1 MADNIV
7 YRWYG
12 IYTDAFLASGAASRS
27 DNVQSYSQLGEAE
40 WMYLKIEV
48 PEISEGGIDNAL
60 FSKSKAHG
68 LNGSTDEKGQDAF
81 NV

>member
-1 MADNIV
+1 
-7 YRWYG
+7 
-12 IYTDAFLASGAASRS
+12 
-27 DNVQSYSQLGEAE
+27 
-40 WMYLKIEV
+40 MYLKIEV